1 MDQNSTATAAPQ
13 DPQHLLAG
21 SPHAELVVSPDLRI
35 VACTDAYLRTLGV
48 ERKAI
53 VGKGVREA
61 FVAGP
66 DLERLVGSL
75 ELVGQSRRPQ
85 QTALQSLVPSAAPA
99 SAGRTPFRAVNI
111 PVLGADG
118 GVRWIL
124 HSLETS
130 IDERSAMA
138 QALEAAEARLR
149 SILQTVP
156 DAMVIIDEQGRIESL
171 STTAERLFG
180 YTMAEAAGQNISLF
194 MPSPYR
200 EQHDAYIKRYLS
212 TGERRIIGIGR
223 IVVGQR

>member
-13 DPQHLLAG
+13 DPQPLLAG
-21 SPHAELVVSPDLRI
+21 SAHAELVVSTDLRI
-35 VACTDAYLRTLGV
+35 VACTDAYLRSLGV
-48 ERKAI
+48 ERKAL
-53 VGKGVREA
+53 VGKAVREA
-61 FVAGP
+61 FAAGP

-75 ELVGQSRRPQ
+75 ELVSRSRRPE
-85 QTALQSLVPSAAPA
+85 QTTLQSLVPAAAPA

-118 GVRWIL
+118 DVRWIL
-124 HSLETS
+124 HGLETLV
-130 IDERSAMA
+130 DERPAMA

-180 YTMAEAAGQNISLF
+180 YTMAEAAGQKISLV

-200 EQHDAYIKRYLS
+200 EQHDAYIKPYLS
-212 TGERRIIGIGR
+212 TG
-223 IVVGQR
+223 QRGVI